1 MANNRRI
8 SSAASQLARV
18 VTGGSEPTEPLQLR
32 TATIVAVS
40 KAATPWTVTI
50 NLGNTLIP
58 GVTILGWTDPR
69 VGEVVQCLKQG
80 PLVFVLGAPAPG
92 RTISPTLTIPTPPAV
107 PTSVSNPQPPVQMG
121 TREVSVAALSSSTW
135 APGAGIWRDDVL
147 LQGGQ
152 ELNRAFFF
160 YNTRIRDAVGTAT
173 IVAGTILLRRR
184 EGDGAELAQVR
195 TGMHNLALRPATAP
209 PAVSSALVE
218 QLARGQGKSIPLSD
232 AQIAALNN
240 KTASGITLS
249 AAAAGLKSPD
259 YLNLEPVGPGTE
271 WSGTLSLTVR
281 G

>member
-1 MANNRRI
+1 MANNRRL
-8 SSAASQLARV
+8 SSAATGLARV
-18 VTGGSEPTEPLQLR
+18 ITGGSEPQDPLQLR
-32 TATIVAVS
+32 TATITAVS
-40 KAATPWTVTI
+40 KAVTPWTVTI
-50 NLGNTLIP
+50 NLGNTLIE

-92 RTISPTLTIPTPPAV
+92 RTISPTLSIPTPPAV
-107 PTSVSNPQPPVQMG
+107 PQSVSKPVAPVQLT
-121 TREVSVAALSSSTW
+121 TREVSIQAISSSTW
-135 APGAGIWRDDVL
+135 APGAGVWRDDVL
-147 LQGGQ
+147 FQGGQ

-160 YNTRIRDAVGTAT
+160 YGNRISAAVGSAT
-173 IVAGTILLRRR
+173 ILAGTILLRRK
-184 EGDGAELAQVR
+184 ESDGVEAAQVR
-195 TGMHNLALRPATAP
+195 TGVHNLALRPAGAP
-209 PAVSSALVE
+209 AAASSS
-218 QLARGQGKSIPLSD
+218 LAGTLERGQGKSIPLSD

-249 AAAAGLKSPD
+249 AVNAGLKSPE